1 MAERKLPMGAK
12 EIVAS
17 YRTARNP
24 KAQIGVL
31 ADLNGCTE
39 KEIEEVLMQLGAM
52 KPAEWKKPNPRKVNV
67 DAEKARELLE
77 QGMTDE
83 EAAAALDI
91 GVHKFAEW
99 RREAGIKPN
108 RKTIVSEGS
117 TVLAKDRGDGECGK
131 NHQPASDETADG
143 LGDTGGDAFVTV
155 AKLYDILTAALAGK
169 MGHAAVTVKGQR
181 FRTMALR
188 ISYTIGTAETSET
201 TAELVAEPEE

>member
-17 YRTARNP
+17 YRTAKNP

-31 ADLNGCTE
+31 ADLNSCTE
-39 KEIEEVLMQLGAM
+39 KEIEEVLIQLGAM
-52 KPAEWKKPNPRKVNV
+52 KPAERKKPNPRKINV
-67 DAEKARELLE
+67 DAETARELLE

-91 GVHKFAEW
+91 GVHKFSAW
-99 RREAGIKPN
+99 RREEGIRPN
-108 RKTIVSEGS
+108 KKTVVSEES
-117 TVLAKDRGDGECGK
+117 TDFTIDHEDGECGK
-131 NHQPASDETADG
+131 NHQPASDKTTDG
-143 LGDTGGDAFVTV
+143 LGDTEGDAYVTV
-155 AKLYDILTAALAGK
+155 GRLYNILTAALAGK

-181 FRTMALR
+181 FRTMGLR
-188 ISYTIGTAETSET
+188 ISYTIGAGDQEPP

>member
-1 MAERKLPMGAK
+1 MAKRKLPMGAK

-17 YRTARNP
+17 YRTAKNP

-31 ADLNGCTE
+31 ADLNGCTT
-39 KEIEEVLMQLGAM
+39 KEIEEVLTQLGAL
-52 KPAEWKKPNPRKVNV
+52 KPAERKKPNPRKINV
-67 DAEKARELLE
+67 DATAARTLLE

-99 RREAGIKPN
+99 RREEGIRPN
-108 RKTIVSEGS
+108 RKTVVSEKP
-117 TVLAKDRGDGECGK
+117 TVLAKNHGDGECGK
-131 NHQPASDETADG
+131 NHQPASNKTADS
-143 LGDTGGDAFVTV
+143 LGDTEGDAYVTV
-155 AKLYDILTAALAGK
+155 AKLYDILTAAMAAH
-169 MGHAAVTVKGQR
+169 MGNAAVTVKGRR

>member
-17 YRTARNP
+17 YRTAKNP

-39 KEIEEVLMQLGAM
+39 QEIEEVLMQLGAI
-52 KPAEWKKPNPRKVNV
+52 KPAERKKPNPRKINV
-67 DAEKARELLE
+67 DAAAARELLE

-108 RKTIVSEGS
+108 RKTVVSEES
-117 TVLAKDRGDGECGK
+117 TVLAKDHGDGECGK
-131 NHQPASDETADG
+131 NHCLASNETADS
-143 LGDTGGDAFVTV
+143 LGDTEGDAFVTV
-155 AKLYDILTAALAGK
+155 GKLYNILTAALAGK

-181 FRTMALR
+181 FRSMALR
-188 ISYTIGTAETSET
+188 ISYPIGGEEQGP
-201 TAELVAEPEE
+201 TAELVAEPLE

>member
-17 YRTARNP
+17 YRTAKNP
-24 KAQIGVL
+24 EAQIGVL

-39 KEIEEVLMQLGAM
+39 KEIKEVLMQLGAM
-52 KPAEWKKPNPRKVNV
+52 KPAERKKPNPRKINV

-77 QGMTDE
+77 RGMTDE

-99 RREAGIKPN
+99 RREEGIKPN
-108 RKTIVSEGS
+108 RKTVVSEES
-117 TVLAKDRGDGECGK
+117 TVLANDRGDGECGK

-143 LGDTGGDAFVTV
+143 PGDTEGDAFVTV
-155 AKLYDILTAALAGK
+155 GRLYNILTAALAGK

-181 FRTMALR
+181 FRTIGLR
-188 ISYTIGTAETSET
+188 ISYTIGAEDQEPP
-201 TAELVAEPEE
+201 TAELVAEPLE

>member
-17 YRTARNP
+17 YRTAKNP

-39 KEIEEVLMQLGAM
+39 KEIEEVLIQLGAI
-52 KPAEWKKPNPRKVNV
+52 KPAERKKPNPRKINV
-67 DAEKARELLE
+67 DAAAARELLE

-99 RREAGIKPN
+99 RREEGIRPN
-108 RKTIVSEGS
+108 RKTVVSEES
-117 TVLAKDRGDGECGK
+117 TVLANDHGDGECGK
-131 NHQPASDETADG
+131 NHCLASSETVDS
-143 LGDTGGDAFVTV
+143 LGDTEGDAYVTV
-155 AKLYDILTAALAGK
+155 GRLYNILTAALAGK

-181 FRTMALR
+181 FRSMALR
-188 ISYTIGTAETSET
+188 ISYTIGGEDGEP
-201 TAELVAEPEE
+201 TAELVAEPLE

>member
-1 MAERKLPMGAK
+1 MAEKKLPMGAK

-31 ADLNGCTE
+31 ADLNGCTP
-39 KEIEEVLMQLGAM
+39 KEIEEVLTQLGAL
-52 KPAEWKKPNPRKVNV
+52 KPAERKKPNPRKINV
-67 DAEKARELLE
+67 DATAARTLLE

-99 RREAGIKPN
+99 RREEGIRPN
-108 RKTIVSEGS
+108 RKTVISEEP
-117 TVLAKDRGDGECGK
+117 TVLTKDHGDGECGE
-131 NHQPASDETADG
+131 NHCPASDKTADS
-143 LGDTGGDAFVTV
+143 LGDTEGDAYMTV
-155 AKLYDILTAALAGK
+155 AKLYDILTAAMAAH
-169 MGHAAVTVKGQR
+169 MGNAAVTVKGRR

>member
-1 MAERKLPMGAK
+1 MAEKKLPMGAK

-17 YRTARNP
+17 YRTAKNP

-31 ADLNGCTE
+31 ADLNGCTP
-39 KEIEEVLMQLGAM
+39 KEIEEVLTQLGAL
-52 KPAEWKKPNPRKVNV
+52 KPAERKKPNPRKINV
-67 DAEKARELLE
+67 DATAARTLLE

-99 RREAGIKPN
+99 RREEGIRPN
-108 RKTIVSEGS
+108 RKTVISEEP
-117 TVLAKDRGDGECGK
+117 TVLTKDHGDGECGE
-131 NHQPASDETADG
+131 NNCPARNKTADS
-143 LGDTGGDAFVTV
+143 LGDTEGDAYMTV
-155 AKLYDILTAALAGK
+155 AKLYDILTAAMAAH
-169 MGHAAVTVKGQR
+169 MGNAAVTVKGRR

>member
-17 YRTARNP
+17 YRTAKNP

-39 KEIEEVLMQLGAM
+39 QEIEEVLMQLGAI
-52 KPAEWKKPNPRKVNV
+52 KPAERKKPNPRKINV
-67 DAEKARELLE
+67 DAAAARELLE

-108 RKTIVSEGS
+108 RKTVVSEES
-117 TVLAKDRGDGECGK
+117 TVLAKDHGDGECGK
-131 NHQPASDETADG
+131 NHCLASNETADS
-143 LGDTGGDAFVTV
+143 LGDTEGDAFVTV
-155 AKLYDILTAALAGK
+155 GKLYNILTAALAGK

-181 FRTMALR
+181 FRSMALR
-188 ISYTIGTAETSET
+188 ISYTIGGEEQGP
-201 TAELVAEPEE
+201 TAELVAEPLE